1 MVERNQVPIELIGG
15 PEDGRTL
22 TVPAGRAGLPTPCF
36 EFPGEFRPDF
46 DAATFLRAVRA
57 GCAELTWLGY
67 RRDSRRDDGVWRYR
81 YTGSRTTRITDTPAD
96 GSA

>member
-1 MVERNQVPIELIGG
+1 MVERHQVHIELIGG

-22 TVPAGRAGLPTPCF
+22 SVPGSRGGLPTPCF

-57 GCAELTWLGY
+57 GSAELTWLGY
-67 RRDSRRDDGVWRYR
+67 ARDDRRDDGVWRYR
-81 YTGSRTTRITDTPAD
+81 YTGSRTTPITDTRD
-96 GSA
+96 DRSA